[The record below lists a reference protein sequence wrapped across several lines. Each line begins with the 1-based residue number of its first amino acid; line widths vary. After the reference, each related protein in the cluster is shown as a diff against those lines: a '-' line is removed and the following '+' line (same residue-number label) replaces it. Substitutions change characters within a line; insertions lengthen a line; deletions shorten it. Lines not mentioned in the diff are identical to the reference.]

1 MAQAYTPGLKVTD
14 STIVVKR
21 RRLPIPGEVLV
32 KKGDVVTP
40 DTIVAHTKIPGDPET
55 VNLANKLGLEP
66 SDLPDIMLKKE
77 GDTITKGELIALKPG
92 FFGLFKT
99 PYHSPID
106 GTIDNI
112 SSITGQITLR
122 GPAVPINVEAYIPGK
137 VVDIIER
144 EGVVVETPAALVQGI
159 FGVGGERQGQLHM
172 VAQNPEEVLD
182 CSKITPDMKGKVIV
196 GGSLVTLDGIKK
208 ASDAGVAGIVV
219 GGIIDRDL
227 TEFLGYEI
235 GVAITGQEDINL
247 TIILTE
253 GFGQIRMADK
263 TFNLLK
269 SLNGKVASINGAT
282 QIRAGVMRPE
292 VIVAREAL
300 DPSKA
305 EQSFGEGGMSI
316 GTPIRIIRE
325 PYFGQLATV
334 HELPPELHE
343 IESGSKARILRAKLK
358 DGTIVTVPRA
368 NVELIED

>member
-182 CSKITPDMKGKVIV
+182 GSKITPDMKGKVIV

-235 GVAITGQEDINL
+235 GVAITGQEDIDL

>member
-66 SDLPDIMLKKE
+66 SDVPDIMLKKE

-122 GPAVPINVEAYIPGK
+122 GPAIPINVEAYIPGK

-182 CSKITPDMKGKVIV
+182 GSKITPDMKGKVIV

>member
-122 GPAVPINVEAYIPGK
+122 GPAIPINVEAYIPGK

-182 CSKITPDMKGKVIV
+182 GSKITPDMKGKVIV

-292 VIVAREAL
+292 VIVAKEAL

>member
-122 GPAVPINVEAYIPGK
+122 GPAIPINVEAYIPGK

-159 FGVGGERQGQLHM
+159 FGVGRERQGQLHM

-182 CSKITPDMKGKVIV
+182 GSKITPDMKGKVIV